1 MRKMAQ
7 NIFFDIGIIVII
19 STLLAF
25 IARMLKQPLIPA
37 YVIAGIILGP
47 YLGFITNLDII
58 SNLSEIGIAFLL
70 FIVGL
75 EIDIKKL
82 KDVGLVAS
90 LGGIIQIISVFGVA
104 YLASVYMGF
113 VPAESAYLG
122 LIIALSSTMVVVK
135 LLSDKR
141 EVDTLHGRIIIGI
154 LLMQDIFAILAL
166 SILSQSTFSAAA
178 LASALLKG
186 IFVIIVSL
194 AAGKFVLPEV
204 FKFAASSTEL
214 LFITSIAVAFIFS
227 IFAGYMGFSIAVGAF
242 IAGIILNVPYNIEI
256 IGKIK
261 PLRDFFSVLF
271 FVSLGMQLSLSS
283 LNYILIP
290 LIIFTLLVVIF
301 KPIVVMA
308 ICSLFGYSSKTSFM
322 SSISI
327 GQVSEFSLILAAQG
341 LALGIISQSTFSMT
355 ILLSVATIVLTTYCI
370 SYSGGIYRNI
380 SPILSVFGRMNN
392 KSKSLEYI
400 PKEMKNFVL
409 LCGYNRI
416 GYSIVKRLRE
426 MKKSIIVIDYNP
438 ATIRKLISEKIPCLY
453 GDVNDSEVLERV
465 NMKSASMVISTVP
478 DKGDSLFLLHSA
490 KKSGY
495 KATIFVTASQIDEA
509 LELYDAGADYVILPH
524 FLGGEHVSLIL
535 EKFGSD
541 LRKIIT
547 NRIKHLEE
555 LQNRRVLG
563 HEHPIHTK

>member
-438 ATIRKLISEKIPCLY
+438 ATIRKLISEKVPCLY
-453 GDVNDSEVLERV
+453 GDVNDSEVLEKV